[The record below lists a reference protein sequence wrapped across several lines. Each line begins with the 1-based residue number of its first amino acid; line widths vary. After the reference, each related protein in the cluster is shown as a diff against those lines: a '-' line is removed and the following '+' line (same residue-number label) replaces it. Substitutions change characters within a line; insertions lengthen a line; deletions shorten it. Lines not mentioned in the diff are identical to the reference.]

1 MSDDN
6 QQGGSIGQTR
16 EKIEKQIDK
25 LIDNYAT
32 KIPVASQYKDKAKA
46 AIGTFLQKLEE
57 RGERRLGGLFKGN
70 KNS

>member
-32 KIPVASQYKDKAKA
+32 KIPVASQYKDVWVGCSRETK
-46 AIGTFLQKLEE
+46 I
-57 RGERRLGGLFKGN
+57 R
-70 KNS
+70 S